1 MNWAINPE
9 GAQPRWKI
17 FFYHW
22 DLFVSVILN
31 PQNFINYSKSSDES
45 NFGNFDVFILFHTFE
60 FMIGGFREGFY

>member
-1 MNWAINPE
+1 MNWRGPA
-9 GAQPRWKI
+9 KMKDI
-17 FFYHW
+17 FFHL

-60 FMIGGFREGFY
+60 YMIGGLREGFI